1 MSTQHRI
8 PMANQRS
15 KFSDREWGEP
25 TRKGGY
31 NKGNNT
37 QKQQQKAARRM
48 QQQDDDGYRY

>member
-1 MSTQHRI
+1 MSTQNRI

-48 QQQDDDGYRY
+48 QQQEDDGYRY